1 VAKTGKI
8 YTYHFNLLRNVLE
21 KTATFHG
28 FDKFSDCIKD
38 SADKSIHARR
48 INILSQLVFQV
59 YSLRH
64 FSLKNICLN
73 FLVD

>member
-28 FDKFSDCIKD
+28 FDKFSEY
-38 SADKSIHARR
+38 ADKKGYH
-48 INILSQLVFQV
+48 LLVFQV